1 MSRDGL
7 FMFRQRRGPHRI
19 CVCASAGCSVIA
31 ERGTTSAGVVAS
43 TPSDAVRVVVVVGV
57 KAWRRVVGLRL
68 KMVSARAGV
77 AVGRRV
83 GRAEKDL

>member
-7 FMFRQRRGPHRI
+7 FMLRQRRGPHRI
-19 CVCASAGCSVIA
+19 CVCASAGCVVMA

-43 TPSDAVRVVVVVGV
+43 APSAAVKVVVGV